1 MAQELRM
8 GPDDVFPALASFAFD
23 MCIPE
28 LYLGLVTGGRVVLG
42 GRELAANGEELAA
55 LLCRTGATVVHA
67 TPTTWSLLLEAG
79 FSGKGLKRAIG
90 AEPLPRELCTRLLEA
105 DHSLYNFYGPTE
117 TTVWSAFHHF
127 RSADEPVVVGRPLAN
142 TQIYILDQ
150 NRQPLPAGV
159 PGEIYIGGDGVSCG
173 YLNRPELT
181 AEKFIPDP
189 FSGRSDALL
198 YRTGDLGRY
207 LPDGR
212 IEFQGRVDN
221 QVKIRGFRIELG
233 EIETVL
239 SRHATVQ
246 ECVVV
251 AREDVAGDKRL
262 VAYVVPVPG
271 SKVDAGGLR
280 NWVKERLPE
289 YMVPVAWVELARLP
303 LSPNG
308 KVDRKHLPAPEYER
322 PELAGEYRGP
332 RTPAEEVVAG
342 IWAEVLK
349 LERVGIDDQF
359 FELGGHSLL
368 ATQVVS
374 RIRQAFQ
381 VELPLRALFEAP
393 TVAGL
398 AERVEALQREQQG
411 PLAPPIRPVPR
422 SAPLPL
428 SFAQQRLW
436 FLDRLDPKNA
446 SYNVPYVARLK
457 GPLQPD
463 VLENSLN
470 EIVRR
475 HETLRTSFRVIDS
488 GPVQVV
494 EPHIKLPLVVQDLR
508 SLAEAERESEALRRA
523 KAEVQRPFDLTVAP
537 LLRATL
543 IRMTDDDHVLVL
555 NTHHV
560 VSDRWSLGVL
570 SQELAGLYEA
580 FAENRPSPLPE
591 LTIQYADYAVWQ
603 REFLAGEALER
614 QVAYWKHH
622 LAGAP
627 ASLDLPTDYP
637 RPPVLKSRGS
647 QHTVIFPRALLDSI
661 WKLSRSEGVT
671 LFMTLLAAFDVLLSH
686 YSGQQDV
693 IIGTPIAGRNRG
705 EVEPLIGFFVNTLV
719 MRADL
724 SGNPSFREL
733 LARVRETAMGAYAHQ
748 DLPFEKLVEEIK
760 PVRDL
765 SRNPLFQVMLALQNV
780 PTGGRQIGDLTATP
794 FATGTQSSQFD
805 LSLMT
810 SELPDGLRATVIYNT
825 DLFEETTIRR
835 MLSHLGRLL
844 EAAVA
849 DPALPVFQLP
859 LLTDE
864 ERQQLVVDWNATAA
878 DYPRDRCLHELLS
891 EQARNNPERVAVVC
905 GTRLMSYGELE
916 ARSNQ
921 LARYLQAH
929 GVGSETLVGLLLE
942 RSPEMLVAL
951 LGILKAGG
959 AYVPLDPSHPRE
971 RLEFILQDAGVQL
984 LLTQAA
990 LSGVLADS
998 AAPTID
1004 LDTVWPCS
1012 TALAA
1017 RWCRA
1022 RRVPKTWPMCCTRRG
1037 QRASPKG

>member
-42 GRELAANGEELAA
+42 GRNLAANGEELAA

-271 SKVDAGGLR
+271 SKIDTGELR
-280 NWVKERLPE
+280 HWVKERLPE
-289 YMVPVAWVELARLP
+289 YMVPVGWVELARLP

-393 TVAGL
+393 TVTGL

-436 FLDRLDPKNA
+436 FLDQVEPNNPLYNIPRALRLTGRL
-446 SYNVPYVARLK
+446 NVSA
-457 GPLQPD
+457 
-463 VLENSLN
+463 LETALN
-470 EIVRR
+470 GIMER
-475 HETLRTSFRVIDS
+475 HEILRTTYASKKGQPFQVIAPELKLPVPVIDLS
-488 GPVQVV
+488 ELPEATREKEARRLAQEQASMPFNLASDPMMRCLVLKMGD
-494 EPHIKLPLVVQDLR
+494 EDHI
-508 SLAEAERESEALRRA
+508 
-523 KAEVQRPFDLTVAP
+523 
-537 LLRATL
+537 
-543 IRMTDDDHVLVL
+543 LVL
-555 NTHHV
+555 NTHHIA
-560 VSDRWSLGVL
+560 SDGWSGGILL
-570 SQELAGLYEA
+570 QELTALYEA
-580 FAENRPSPLPE
+580 ALLGKRSPLPE
-591 LTIQYADYAVWQ
+591 LPIQYADYAVWQ
-603 REFLAGEALER
+603 RNWLQGEALEK
-614 QVAYWKHH
+614 QLDYWRKR
-622 LAGAP
+622 LEGAP
-627 ASLDLPTDYP
+627 PVLLLPTDRP
-637 RPPVLKSRGS
+637 RPPKAKFRGEK
-647 QHTVIFPRALLDSI
+647 HHFLLPPSLTNAIRD
-661 WKLSRSEGVT
+661 LSRHLGGT
-671 LFMTLLAAFDVLLSH
+671 GFMTMLAAFQTLILHYTAQPDVVL
-686 YSGQQDV
+686 
-693 IIGTPIAGRNRG
+693 GTDLASRTSIQI
-705 EVEPLIGFFVNTLV
+705 EPLIGFFVNLLV
-719 MRADL
+719 LRADL
-724 SGNPSFREL
+724 SGDPTFEEL
-733 LARVRETAMGAYAHQ
+733 LVRVREIALGAYAHQ
-748 DLPFEKLVEEIK
+748 DLPFDKLVEELQ
-760 PVRDL
+760 PERSL
-765 SRNPLFQVMLALQNV
+765 LHNPLVQVLFVQQNTPRSV
-780 PTGGRQIGDLTATP
+780 SPMPGLEMNP
-794 FATGTQSSQFD
+794 FALDVPSKFD
-805 LSLMT
+805 MAVFVTETDEGVAGIWL
-810 SELPDGLRATVIYNT
+810 YNP
-825 DLFEETTIRR
+825 DLFDASTIGR
-835 MLSHLGRLL
+835 MAELYRLL
-844 EAAVA
+844 LEKATA
-849 DPALPVFQLP
+849 DPAMRLSQL
-859 LLTDE
+859 
-864 ERQQLVVDWNATAA
+864 Q
-878 DYPRDRCLHELLS
+878 ELLVKT
-891 EQARNNPERVAVVC
+891 EQQFRATQHKEF
-905 GTRLMSYGELE
+905 
-916 ARSNQ
+916 Q
-921 LARYLQAH
+921 
-929 GVGSETLVGLLLE
+929 E
-942 RSPEMLVAL
+942 RS
-951 LGILKAGG
+951 LKT
-959 AYVPLDPSHPRE
+959 LK
-971 RLEFILQDAGVQL
+971 
-984 LLTQAA
+984 
-990 LSGVLADS
+990 
-998 AAPTID
+998 
-1004 LDTVWPCS
+1004 TVKRK
-1012 TALAA
+1012 AIA
-1017 RWCRA
+1017 RD
-1022 RRVPKTWPMCCTRRG
+1022 
-1037 QRASPKG
+1037 